1 MVIDDFKVGNDAGWH
16 LQFSARDKGQ
26 DKDVLSIGSGD
37 YDADIAATLPAG
49 LDAGLYHFTIE
60 GITNDHF
67 SRLHKA
73 WADPASPL
81 KVALYL
87 YWRDTGSGLGKLAN
101 LAGLDD
107 ALDSAPSPTS
117 LVARLVVTRLS
128 RRVGTRRYEAV
139 IEARESVYD
148 ALTRKLDKQAASG
161 ADPIAA
167 AWAVADKLGVAGIKH
182 PLTNDPPPPAVAPLA
197 PGPGTSGVYSLG
209 TLAARMTRHYGMAGR
224 SMLLIRDGELH
235 IGPGRAIPLKRS
247 SAVALD
253 DSGGLV
259 LVEASGI
266 AQSDQADDDDTP
278 STIPP
283 RLQVTVVL
291 KGRPDLK
298 PGDSVTV
305 PRPID
310 DATTSPST
318 LLDALSGLGSALL
331 GGTSQSGAPM
341 LVYVSGVSHKLSR
354 TEGFVTTLTGV
365 EITPGHE
372 WDPVDTTPADTSA
385 GPDPEAGMESRFIS
399 AVHSLISPHAK
410 PLDVAEVRAA
420 TLKGSAEPPGQ
431 TIDVWLGTSAA
442 DGQPFGARR
451 APIERTAPTHV
462 AAVPYVTPFAWGKCG
477 LVLPRYP
484 GTRVLV
490 GHRGGD
496 ADDPVELG
504 AIWESGLG
512 PQSQA
517 GDWWLI
523 LPAAVAANVRQS
535 LPDDQAAS
543 APTGAATNDL
553 IDADGARVIEV
564 GRLTVRVQPTKL
576 AAAGTRPAAPSD
588 ANEHVTIEHE
598 SGSRIVINSSGDI
611 TITAKGDMNLN
622 VDKTLT
628 IQADQVNVKV
638 ANTMDVSAK

>member
-1 MVIDDFKVGNDAGWH
+1 MVMDDFKVGNDAGWH
-16 LQFSARDKGQ
+16 LEFSSKAG
-26 DKDVLSIGSGD
+26 DVLSIGSGD
-37 YDADIAATLPAG
+37 YDADIGATLPGG
-49 LDAGLYHFTIE
+49 LDAGVYHFTIE

-67 SRLHKA
+67 SRLHRA
-73 WADPASPL
+73 WTNPSSPL
-81 KVALYL
+81 KVGLYL
-87 YWRDTGSGLGKLAN
+87 YWRDTGSGLSKLAN

-107 ALDSAPSPTS
+107 ALDSAPSKDS
-117 LVARLVVTRLS
+117 LVAQLVVTRLS
-128 RRVGTRRYEAV
+128 RRVGARRYEAV
-139 IEARESVYD
+139 IEAREGVYD
-148 ALTRKLDKQAASG
+148 ALTRKLDKQAAAA

-167 AWAVADKLGVAGIKH
+167 ALAVADRLGVAAISH
-182 PLTNDPPPPAVAPLA
+182 PLAKDPPPPTVAPLA

-235 IGPGRAIPLKRS
+235 IGPGRAIPLKR
-247 SAVALD
+247 AAPLALT

-259 LVEASGI
+259 LVEAHGI
-266 AQSDQADDDDTP
+266 AKSDQADDDTP
-278 STIPP
+278 ATIPP

-310 DATTSPST
+310 DASTSPSS
-318 LLDALSGLGSALL
+318 LLDALGGLGSALL

-354 TEGFVTTLTGV
+354 NEGFVTTLTGV
-365 EITPGHE
+365 EITDGRE
-372 WDPVDTTPADTSA
+372 WDKVDATAADTSA
-385 GPDPEAGMESRFIS
+385 GPDPEAGMESRFVS
-399 AVHSLISPHAK
+399 AVRSLISPHAK

-420 TLKGSAEPPGQ
+420 TLQGDAEPPGQ
-431 TIDVWLGTSAA
+431 TIDVWLGAAAA

-504 AIWESGLG
+504 AIWESGHG

-523 LPAAVAANVRQS
+523 LPAAVAANARQS
-535 LPDDQAAS
+535 LTDTQTAS
-543 APTGAATNDL
+543 EPTGAATNDL

-564 GRLTVRVQPTKL
+564 GRLTVRVQPGKL
-576 AAAGTRPAAPSD
+576 GAAGTRPAAPAD

-598 SGSRIVINSSGDI
+598 SGSRIVIGSSGDI
-611 TITAKGDMNLN
+611 TITAKGDMNFN

-638 ANTMDVSAK
+638 KSTMDVSGA